1 MIGPAL
7 VDRDGTHDLE
17 ALSPRELVCALC
29 RRAYAL
35 GWASGTGG
43 GISVREGERL
53 YVAPSGVQKE
63 LVRPEHVF
71 VLEAATGR
79 VLERPE
85 ASELRLSA
93 CAPLFLAC
101 YARGAGAVVH
111 AHSMWAMLATLTTE
125 ERVLRVGHLE
135 MLKGIEGH
143 AYRDVAEIPIL
154 ENTAHESELRDALA
168 AAMDAHPRTRAV
180 LVRRHGVYVWG
191 RDWREAKTQA
201 EVYEYLFRAAVE
213 MRRMGLDPAAAPG
226 RAEGSER

>member
-1 MIGPAL
+1 MPPA
-7 VDRDGTHDLE
+7 DDDLE
-17 ALSPRELVCALC
+17 SLSPRELVCALC
-29 RRAYAL
+29 RRAYDL

-43 GISVREGERL
+43 GMSVRVGDRL

-63 LVRPEHVF
+63 LIRPEHVF
-71 VLEAATGR
+71 VLDSSGT
-79 VLERPE
+79 VLERP
-85 ASELRLSA
+85 SDLKLSA

-111 AHSMWAMLATLTTE
+111 AHSMWAMLATLTTTGN
-125 ERVLRVGHLE
+125 VLRVGHLE

-154 ENTAHESELRDALA
+154 ENTAHEAELRDALA
-168 AAMDAHPRTRAV
+168 EAIDAHPRTRAV

-201 EVYEYLFRAAVE
+201 EVYDYLFRAAVE
-213 MRRMGLDPAAAPG
+213 MKRMGLDPSG
-226 RAEGSER
+226 G